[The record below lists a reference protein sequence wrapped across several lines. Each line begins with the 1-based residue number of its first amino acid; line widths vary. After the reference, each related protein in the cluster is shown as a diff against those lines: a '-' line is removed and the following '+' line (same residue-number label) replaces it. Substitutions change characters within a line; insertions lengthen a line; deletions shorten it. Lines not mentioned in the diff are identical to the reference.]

1 MVFPVKQ
8 VDTDTVF
15 RLMAKKFK
23 ITLAQLNP
31 TVGDLDGNYEAAVEA
46 WKKAKEAGSDLVA
59 FTELFITGYNTQDL
73 IKKPSFCKVA
83 QEKITQLAKTCAKGP
98 AIAIG
103 GPAYIEKK
111 LYNAYYILIDGKV
124 ANIIMKHHLPNQNV
138 FDEKRIFDEGEISGP
153 YQVGPIRIGSPIC
166 EDAWHSDVTE
176 TLAETGAQLLLVPN
190 GSPYFN
196 GKNDVRLN
204 KMVSRVVET
213 NLPLIYLN
221 MVGAQDDQVF
231 DGGTFALN
239 RGGDLAIKL
248 PLFEECLEQI
258 VLEETDT
265 GWCITNGHL
274 SKVSCGKELDYY
286 AMVMGLKD
294 YCRKSGF
301 ERVLLGLSGGI
312 DSALVAVIA
321 SDALGS
327 TNVRSIMLP
336 SPYTSDTSLID
347 AAHLAENLGCQS
359 DTLSITESL
368 NSIEETLSTMFE
380 GHDTDLTE
388 ENIQSRLRGLLLM
401 AVSNKFGEMLLT
413 TGNKSEVSVGYS
425 TIYGDMAGGFNPI
438 KDLYKT
444 RVFEIAK
451 WRNQNHRSWMKGPS
465 GMIIPENIISKAP
478 TAELRPNQKD
488 SDSLPDYPVLDAI
501 LTILID
507 EDGSIEDCLK
517 EGYEKTDVIKVE
529 KLIYS
534 SEYKRFQSAPGTRLT
549 QRAFWLDRRYPIVNK
564 WHTKK

>member
-1 MVFPVKQ
+1 
-8 VDTDTVF
+8 
-15 RLMAKKFK
+15 MAKRFQ

-31 TVGDLDGNYEAAVEA
+31 TVGDLEGNYKAATGA
-46 WKKAKEAGSDLVA
+46 WQQARKMGSDLIA
-59 FTELFITGYNTQDL
+59 FTELFVTGYNTQDL
-73 IKKPSFCKVA
+73 IKKPSFCKAA
-83 QEKITQLAKTCAKGP
+83 QDKISKLAQTCAEGP
-98 AIAIG
+98 AMAIG
-103 GPAYIEKK
+103 GPACIEEK
-111 LYNAYYILIDGKV
+111 LFNAYYILADGKITNV
-124 ANIIMKHHLPNQNV
+124 IMKHHLPNQNV

-166 EDAWHSDVTE
+166 EDAWHSDVSE
-176 TLAETGAQLLLVPN
+176 TLSETGAQLLLVPN
-190 GSPYFN
+190 GSPYYS

-231 DGGTFALN
+231 DGGTFGLN

-248 PLFEECLEQI
+248 PLFEECLEHISLQ
-258 VLEETDT
+258 ETDE
-265 GWCITNGHL
+265 GWIILKGDL
-274 SKVSCGKELDYY
+274 AKVPCDKELDYC
-286 AMVMGLKD
+286 AMVKGLQD
-294 YCRKSGF
+294 YCSKSGF
-301 ERVLLGLSGGI
+301 RKVVLGLSGGI

-321 SDALGS
+321 SDAIGPE
-327 TNVRSIMLP
+327 NVRSIMLP
-336 SPYTSDTSLID
+336 SPYTSKASLND
-347 AAHLAENLGCQS
+347 AANLAENLGCNLDILPIS
-359 DTLSITESL
+359 DGVNAIEKTLSG
-368 NSIEETLSTMFE
+368 MFE
-380 GHDTDLTE
+380 GLNTDLTE

-444 RVFEIAK
+444 RVFEISR
-451 WRNQNHRSWMKGPS
+451 WRNQNYRSWMKGPS
-465 GMIIPENIISKAP
+465 GAVIPENIITKAP

-507 EDGSIEDCLK
+507 KDGSMSDCLK
-517 EGYEKTDVIKVE
+517 AGYKKRDISKVE
-529 KLIYS
+529 SLIYG

-564 WHTKK
+564 WRDK

>member
-1 MVFPVKQ
+1 MDHV
-8 VDTDTVF
+8 TVVSE
-15 RLMAKKFK
+15 LMAKKFQ

-31 TVGDLDGNYEAAVEA
+31 TVGDLEGNYKVAFEA
-46 WKKAKEAGSDLVA
+46 WEQAQKMGSDLIA

-73 IKKPSFCKVA
+73 IKKPSFFKAA
-83 QEKITQLAKTCAKGP
+83 QDQILQLAKACRKGP

-103 GPAYIEKK
+103 GPAYIEDK
-111 LYNAYYILIDGKV
+111 LYNAYYILVDGNI
-124 ANIIMKHHLPNQNV
+124 ANVIMKHHLPNQNV

-153 YQVGPIRIGSPIC
+153 YQIGPIRIGSPIC
-166 EDAWHSDVTE
+166 EDAWHSEVSE
-176 TLAETGAQLLLVPN
+176 TLSETGAQLLLVPN
-190 GSPYFN
+190 GSPYYN

-204 KMVSRVVET
+204 KMVARVVET

-239 RGGDLAIKL
+239 RGGSLAIKL
-248 PLFEECLEQI
+248 PLFEEALEHI
-258 VLEETDT
+258 VLEETDI
-265 GWCITNGHL
+265 GWNIIKGEL
-274 SKVSCGKELDYY
+274 AKVPCDKELDYH
-286 AMVMGLKD
+286 AMVMGLRD
-294 YCRKSGF
+294 YCKKSGF
-301 ERVLLGLSGGI
+301 EKVVLGLSGGI

-321 SDALGS
+321 SDAIGS
-327 TNVRSIMLP
+327 ANVRSIMLP
-336 SPYTSDTSLID
+336 SPYTSQTSLID
-347 AAHLAENLGCQS
+347 ATDLVENLGCKS
-359 DTLSITESL
+359 DTLPINDSL
-368 NSIEETLSTMFE
+368 TAIDKTLSSTFE
-380 GHDTDLTE
+380 GRKIDLTE

-444 RVFEIAK
+444 KVFEISK
-451 WRNQNHRSWMKGPS
+451 WRNKNYRSWMKGPPGS
-465 GMIIPENIISKAP
+465 IIPDNIITKAP

-501 LTILID
+501 LTILVD
-507 EDGSIEDCLK
+507 EDGSTSDCLK
-517 EGYEKTDVIKVE
+517 AGYNKSDVSKVE
-529 KLIYS
+529 KLLYG
-534 SEYKRFQSAPGTRLT
+534 SEYKRFQSAPGTRLS

-564 WHTKK
+564 WRDK

>member
-1 MVFPVKQ
+1 
-8 VDTDTVF
+8 
-15 RLMAKKFK
+15 MAKKFQ

-31 TVGDLDGNYEAAVEA
+31 TVGDLEGNYKVALEA
-46 WKKAKEAGSDLVA
+46 WKKAQRVGSDLIA

-73 IKKPSFCKVA
+73 IKKPSFFKAA
-83 QEKITQLAKTCAKGP
+83 QDQILKLAKNCKNGP

-103 GPAYIEKK
+103 GPAYLKGK
-111 LYNAYYILIDGKV
+111 LYNAYYILADGNV
-124 ANIIMKHHLPNQNV
+124 ADVIMKHHLPNQNV

-153 YQVGPIRIGSPIC
+153 YQIGPIRIGSPIC
-166 EDAWHSDVTE
+166 EDAWHSDVSE
-176 TLAETGAQLLLVPN
+176 TLSETGAQLLLVPN
-190 GSPYFN
+190 GSPYYN

-204 KMVSRVVET
+204 KMVARVVET

-239 RGGDLAIKL
+239 RGGSLAIKL
-248 PLFEECLEQI
+248 PLFEEALEHI
-258 VLEETDT
+258 VLEETDI
-265 GWCITNGHL
+265 GWNIIKGEL
-274 SKVSCGKELDYY
+274 AKVPCDKELDYH
-286 AMVMGLKD
+286 AMVMGLRD
-294 YCRKSGF
+294 YCKKSGF
-301 ERVLLGLSGGI
+301 EKVVLGLSGGI

-321 SDALGS
+321 SDAIGS
-327 TNVRSIMLP
+327 ANVRSIMLP
-336 SPYTSDTSLID
+336 SPYTSQTSLID
-347 AAHLAENLGCQS
+347 ATDLVENLGCKS
-359 DTLSITESL
+359 DTLPINDSL
-368 NSIEETLSTMFE
+368 TAIDKTLSSTFE
-380 GHDTDLTE
+380 GRKIDLTE

-444 RVFEIAK
+444 KVFEISK
-451 WRNQNHRSWMKGPS
+451 WRNKNHRPWMKGPPGS
-465 GMIIPENIISKAP
+465 IIPDSIITKAP

-501 LTILID
+501 LTILVD
-507 EDGSIEDCLK
+507 EDGSTNDCLK
-517 EGYEKTDVIKVE
+517 AGYNQSDVSKVE
-529 KLIYS
+529 KLLYE
-534 SEYKRFQSAPGTRLT
+534 SEYKRFQSAPGTRLS

-564 WHTKK
+564 WRDK

>member
-1 MVFPVKQ
+1 MDHV
-8 VDTDTVF
+8 TVVSE
-15 RLMAKKFK
+15 LMAKKFQ

-31 TVGDLDGNYEAAVEA
+31 TVGDLEGNYKVAFEA
-46 WKKAKEAGSDLVA
+46 WEQAQKMGSDLIA

-73 IKKPSFCKVA
+73 IKKPSFFKAA
-83 QEKITQLAKTCAKGP
+83 QDQILLLAKACRKGP

-103 GPAYIEKK
+103 GPAYIEDK
-111 LYNAYYILIDGKV
+111 LYNAYYILADGNI
-124 ANIIMKHHLPNQNV
+124 ANVIMKHHLPNQNV

-153 YQVGPIRIGSPIC
+153 YQIGPIRIGSPIC
-166 EDAWHSDVTE
+166 EDAWHSDVSE
-176 TLAETGAQLLLVPN
+176 TLSETGAQLLLVPN
-190 GSPYFN
+190 GSPYYN

-204 KMVSRVVET
+204 KMVARVVET

-239 RGGDLAIKL
+239 RGGSLAIKL
-248 PLFEECLEQI
+248 PLFEEALEHI
-258 VLEETDT
+258 VLEETDI
-265 GWCITNGHL
+265 GWNIIKGEL
-274 SKVSCGKELDYY
+274 AKVPCDKELDYH
-286 AMVMGLKD
+286 AMVMGLRD
-294 YCRKSGF
+294 YCKKSGF
-301 ERVLLGLSGGI
+301 EKVVLGLSGGI

-321 SDALGS
+321 SDAIGS
-327 TNVRSIMLP
+327 ANVRSIMLP
-336 SPYTSDTSLID
+336 SPYTSQTSLID
-347 AAHLAENLGCQS
+347 ATDLVENLGCKS
-359 DTLSITESL
+359 DTLPINDSL
-368 NSIEETLSTMFE
+368 TAIDKTLSSTFE
-380 GHDTDLTE
+380 GRKIDLTE

-444 RVFEIAK
+444 KVFEISK
-451 WRNQNHRSWMKGPS
+451 WRNKNHRSWMKGPPGS
-465 GMIIPENIISKAP
+465 IIPDNIITKAP

-501 LTILID
+501 LTILVD
-507 EDGSIEDCLK
+507 EDGSTSDCLK
-517 EGYEKTDVIKVE
+517 AGYNKSDVSKVE
-529 KLIYS
+529 KLLYG
-534 SEYKRFQSAPGTRLT
+534 SEYKRFQSAPGTRLS

-564 WHTKK
+564 WRDK

>member
-1 MVFPVKQ
+1 
-8 VDTDTVF
+8 
-15 RLMAKKFK
+15 MAKKFQ

-31 TVGDLDGNYEAAVEA
+31 TVGDLEGNYKVALEA
-46 WKKAKEAGSDLVA
+46 WEKAQRVGSDLIA

-73 IKKPSFCKVA
+73 IKKPSFFKAA
-83 QEKITQLAKTCAKGP
+83 QDQILKLAKTCKNGP

-103 GPAYIEKK
+103 GPAYLKGK
-111 LYNAYYILIDGKV
+111 LYNAYYILADGNV
-124 ANIIMKHHLPNQNV
+124 ANVIMKHHLPNQNV

-153 YQVGPIRIGSPIC
+153 YQIGPIRIGSPIC
-166 EDAWHSDVTE
+166 EDAWHSDVSE
-176 TLAETGAQLLLVPN
+176 TLSETGAQLLLVPN
-190 GSPYFN
+190 GSPYYN

-204 KMVSRVVET
+204 KMVARVVET

-239 RGGDLAIKL
+239 RGGSLAIKL
-248 PLFEECLEQI
+248 PLFEEALEHI
-258 VLEETDT
+258 VLEDTDI
-265 GWCITNGHL
+265 GWKIIKGEL
-274 SKVSCGKELDYY
+274 AKVPCDKELDYH
-286 AMVMGLKD
+286 AMVMGLRD
-294 YCRKSGF
+294 YCKKSGF
-301 ERVLLGLSGGI
+301 EKVVLGLSGGI

-321 SDALGS
+321 SDAIGS
-327 TNVRSIMLP
+327 ANVRSIMLP
-336 SPYTSDTSLID
+336 SPYTSQTSLID
-347 AAHLAENLGCQS
+347 ATDLVENLGCKS
-359 DTLSITESL
+359 DTLPINDSL
-368 NSIEETLSTMFE
+368 TAIDKTLSSTFE
-380 GHDTDLTE
+380 GRKIDLTE

-444 RVFEIAK
+444 KVFEISK
-451 WRNQNHRSWMKGPS
+451 WRNKNHRPWMKGPPGS
-465 GMIIPENIISKAP
+465 IIPDSIITKAP

-501 LTILID
+501 LTILVD
-507 EDGSIEDCLK
+507 EDGSTNDCLK
-517 EGYEKTDVIKVE
+517 AGYNKSDVSKVE
-529 KLIYS
+529 KLLYE
-534 SEYKRFQSAPGTRLT
+534 SEYKRFQSAPGTRLS

-564 WHTKK
+564 WRDK

>member
-1 MVFPVKQ
+1 
-8 VDTDTVF
+8 
-15 RLMAKKFK
+15 MAKKFQ

-31 TVGDLDGNYEAAVEA
+31 TVGDLEGNYKVALEA
-46 WKKAKEAGSDLVA
+46 WKKAQRVGSDLIA

-73 IKKPSFCKVA
+73 IQKPSFFKAA
-83 QEKITQLAKTCAKGP
+83 QDQILKLAKNCKNGP

-103 GPAYIEKK
+103 GPAFLKGK
-111 LYNAYYILIDGKV
+111 LYNAYYILADGNV
-124 ANIIMKHHLPNQNV
+124 ADVIMKHHLPNQNV

-153 YQVGPIRIGSPIC
+153 YQIGPIRIGSPIC
-166 EDAWHSDVTE
+166 EDAWHSDVSE
-176 TLAETGAQLLLVPN
+176 TLSETGAQLLLVPN
-190 GSPYFN
+190 GSPYYN

-204 KMVSRVVET
+204 KMVARVVET

-239 RGGDLAIKL
+239 RGGSLAIKL
-248 PLFEECLEQI
+248 PLFEEALEHI
-258 VLEETDT
+258 VLEETDI
-265 GWCITNGHL
+265 GWKIIKGEL
-274 SKVSCGKELDYY
+274 AKVPCDKELDYH
-286 AMVMGLKD
+286 AMVMGLRD
-294 YCRKSGF
+294 YCKKSGF
-301 ERVLLGLSGGI
+301 EKVVLGLSGGI

-321 SDALGS
+321 SDAIGS
-327 TNVRSIMLP
+327 ANVRSIMLP
-336 SPYTSDTSLID
+336 SPYTSQTSLID
-347 AAHLAENLGCQS
+347 ATDLVENLGCKS
-359 DTLSITESL
+359 DTLPINDSL
-368 NSIEETLSTMFE
+368 TAIDKTLSSTFE
-380 GHDTDLTE
+380 GRKIDLTE

-444 RVFEIAK
+444 KVFEISK
-451 WRNQNHRSWMKGPS
+451 WRNKNHRPWMKGPPGS
-465 GMIIPENIISKAP
+465 IIPDSIITKAP

-501 LTILID
+501 LTILVD
-507 EDGSIEDCLK
+507 EDGSTNDCLK
-517 EGYEKTDVIKVE
+517 AGYNKSDVSKVE
-529 KLIYS
+529 KLLYE
-534 SEYKRFQSAPGTRLT
+534 SEYKRFQSAPGTRLS

-564 WHTKK
+564 WRDK

>member
-1 MVFPVKQ
+1 
-8 VDTDTVF
+8 
-15 RLMAKKFK
+15 MAKKFQ

-31 TVGDLDGNYEAAVEA
+31 TVGDLEGNYKVAIEA
-46 WKKAKEAGSDLVA
+46 WEQAQKMGSDLIA

-73 IKKPSFCKVA
+73 IKKPSFFKAA
-83 QEKITQLAKTCAKGP
+83 QDQILKLAKTCKNGP

-103 GPAYIEKK
+103 GPAYLKGK
-111 LYNAYYILIDGKV
+111 LYNAYYILADGNV
-124 ANIIMKHHLPNQNV
+124 ANVIMKHHLPNQNV

-153 YQVGPIRIGSPIC
+153 YQIGPIRIGSPIC
-166 EDAWHSDVTE
+166 EDAWHSDVSE
-176 TLAETGAQLLLVPN
+176 TLSETGAQLLLVPN
-190 GSPYFN
+190 GSPYYN

-204 KMVSRVVET
+204 KMVARVVET

-239 RGGDLAIKL
+239 RGGSLAIKL
-248 PLFEECLEQI
+248 PLFEEALEHI
-258 VLEETDT
+258 VLEETDI
-265 GWCITNGHL
+265 GWNIIKGDLAKIPCD
-274 SKVSCGKELDYY
+274 KELDYH
-286 AMVMGLKD
+286 AMVMGLRD
-294 YCRKSGF
+294 YCKKSGF
-301 ERVLLGLSGGI
+301 EKVVLGLSGGI

-321 SDALGS
+321 SDAIGS
-327 TNVRSIMLP
+327 ANVRSIMLP
-336 SPYTSDTSLID
+336 SPYTSQTSLID
-347 AAHLAENLGCQS
+347 ATDLVENLGCKS
-359 DTLSITESL
+359 DTLPINDSL
-368 NSIEETLSTMFE
+368 TAIDKTLSSTFE
-380 GHDTDLTE
+380 GRKIDLTE

-444 RVFEIAK
+444 KVFEISK
-451 WRNQNHRSWMKGPS
+451 WRNKNHRPWMKGPPGS
-465 GMIIPENIISKAP
+465 IIPDSIITKAP

-501 LTILID
+501 LTILVD
-507 EDGSIEDCLK
+507 EDGSTNDCLK
-517 EGYEKTDVIKVE
+517 AGYNKSDVSKVE
-529 KLIYS
+529 KLLYE
-534 SEYKRFQSAPGTRLT
+534 SEYKRFQSAPGTRLS

-564 WHTKK
+564 WRDK

>member
-1 MVFPVKQ
+1 
-8 VDTDTVF
+8 
-15 RLMAKKFK
+15 MAKKFQ

-31 TVGDLDGNYEAAVEA
+31 TVGDLEGNYKVALEA
-46 WKKAKEAGSDLVA
+46 WKKAQRVGSDLIA

-73 IKKPSFCKVA
+73 IKKPSFFKAA
-83 QEKITQLAKTCAKGP
+83 QDQILKLAKTCKNGP

-103 GPAYIEKK
+103 GPAYLKGK
-111 LYNAYYILIDGKV
+111 LYNAYYILADGNV
-124 ANIIMKHHLPNQNV
+124 ANVIMKHHLPNQNV

-153 YQVGPIRIGSPIC
+153 YQIGPIRIGSPIC
-166 EDAWHSDVTE
+166 EDAWHSDVSE
-176 TLAETGAQLLLVPN
+176 TLSETGAQLLLVPN
-190 GSPYFN
+190 GSPYYN

-204 KMVSRVVET
+204 KMVARVVET

-239 RGGDLAIKL
+239 RGGSLAIKL
-248 PLFEECLEQI
+248 PLFEEALEHI
-258 VLEETDT
+258 VLEETDI
-265 GWCITNGHL
+265 GWKIIKGEL
-274 SKVSCGKELDYY
+274 AKVPCDKELDYH
-286 AMVMGLKD
+286 AMVMGLRD
-294 YCRKSGF
+294 YCKKSGF
-301 ERVLLGLSGGI
+301 EKVVLGLSGGI

-321 SDALGS
+321 SDAIGS
-327 TNVRSIMLP
+327 ANVRSIMLP
-336 SPYTSDTSLID
+336 SPYTSQTSLID
-347 AAHLAENLGCQS
+347 ATDLVENLGCKS
-359 DTLSITESL
+359 DTLPINDSL
-368 NSIEETLSTMFE
+368 TAIDKTLSSMFE
-380 GHDTDLTE
+380 GRKIDLTE

-444 RVFEIAK
+444 KVFEISK
-451 WRNQNHRSWMKGPS
+451 WRNKNHRPWMKGPPGS
-465 GMIIPENIISKAP
+465 IIPDSIITKAP

-501 LTILID
+501 LTILVD
-507 EDGSIEDCLK
+507 EDGSTNDCLK
-517 EGYEKTDVIKVE
+517 AGYNKSDVSKVE
-529 KLIYS
+529 KLLYE
-534 SEYKRFQSAPGTRLT
+534 SEYKRFQSAPGTRLS

-564 WHTKK
+564 WRDK

>member
-1 MVFPVKQ
+1 
-8 VDTDTVF
+8 
-15 RLMAKKFK
+15 MAKKFQ

-31 TVGDLDGNYEAAVEA
+31 TVGDLEGNYKVAIEA
-46 WKKAKEAGSDLVA
+46 WDQAQKMGSDLIA

-73 IKKPSFCKVA
+73 IKKPSFFKAA
-83 QEKITQLAKTCAKGP
+83 QDQILKLAKTCKNGP

-103 GPAYIEKK
+103 GPAYLKGK
-111 LYNAYYILIDGKV
+111 LYNAYYILADGNV
-124 ANIIMKHHLPNQNV
+124 ANVIMKHHLPNQNV

-153 YQVGPIRIGSPIC
+153 YQIGPIRIGSPIC
-166 EDAWHSDVTE
+166 EDAWHSDVSE
-176 TLAETGAQLLLVPN
+176 TLSETGAQLLLVPN
-190 GSPYFN
+190 GSPYYN

-204 KMVSRVVET
+204 KMVARVVET

-239 RGGDLAIKL
+239 RGGRLAIKL
-248 PLFEECLEQI
+248 PLFEEALEHI
-258 VLEETDT
+258 VLEETDI
-265 GWCITNGHL
+265 GWKIIKGEL
-274 SKVSCGKELDYY
+274 AKVPCDKELDYH
-286 AMVMGLKD
+286 AMVMGLRD
-294 YCRKSGF
+294 YCKKSGF
-301 ERVLLGLSGGI
+301 EKVVLGLSGGI

-321 SDALGS
+321 SDAIGS
-327 TNVRSIMLP
+327 ANVRSIMLP
-336 SPYTSDTSLID
+336 SPYTSQTSLID
-347 AAHLAENLGCQS
+347 ATDLVDNLGCKS
-359 DTLSITESL
+359 DTLPINDSL
-368 NSIEETLSTMFE
+368 TAIDKTLSSTFE
-380 GHDTDLTE
+380 GRKIDLTE

-444 RVFEIAK
+444 KVFEISK
-451 WRNQNHRSWMKGPS
+451 WRNKNHRPWMKGPPGS
-465 GMIIPENIISKAP
+465 IIPDSIITKAP

-501 LTILID
+501 LTILVD
-507 EDGSIEDCLK
+507 EDGSTSDCLK
-517 EGYEKTDVIKVE
+517 AGYNKSDVSKVE
-529 KLIYS
+529 KLLYD
-534 SEYKRFQSAPGTRLT
+534 SEHKRFQSAPGTRLS

-564 WHTKK
+564 WRDK

>member
-1 MVFPVKQ
+1 
-8 VDTDTVF
+8 
-15 RLMAKKFK
+15 MAKRFQ

-31 TVGDLDGNYEAAVEA
+31 TVGDLEGNYKAALGA
-46 WKKAKEAGSDLVA
+46 WEQAKKMGSDLIA

-73 IKKPSFCKVA
+73 IKKPSFCEAA
-83 QEKITQLAKTCAKGP
+83 QDKISKLAQTCAEGP

-103 GPAYIEKK
+103 GPACIGEK
-111 LYNAYYILIDGKV
+111 LFNAYYILADGKITD
-124 ANIIMKHHLPNQNV
+124 IIMKHHLPNQNV

-166 EDAWHSDVTE
+166 EDAWHSDVSE
-176 TLAETGAQLLLVPN
+176 TLSETGAQLLLVPN
-190 GSPYFN
+190 GSPYYS

-213 NLPLIYLN
+213 NMPLIYLN

-231 DGGTFALN
+231 DGGTFGLN

-248 PLFEECLEQI
+248 PLFEECLEHISLQ
-258 VLEETDT
+258 ETDE
-265 GWCITNGHL
+265 GWIILNGDL
-274 SKVSCGKELDYY
+274 AKVPCDKELDYC
-286 AMVMGLKD
+286 AMVKGLQD
-294 YCRKSGF
+294 YCSKSGF
-301 ERVLLGLSGGI
+301 EKVVLGLSGGI

-321 SDALGS
+321 SDAIGPE
-327 TNVRSIMLP
+327 NVRSIMLP
-336 SPYTSDTSLID
+336 SPYTSQASLSD
-347 AAHLAENLGCQS
+347 AANLAENLGCNLDNLPIS
-359 DTLSITESL
+359 DSVNAIEKTLSG
-368 NSIEETLSTMFE
+368 MFE
-380 GHDTDLTE
+380 GLNTDLTE

-444 RVFEIAK
+444 RVFEISK

-465 GMIIPENIISKAP
+465 GTIIPENIITKAP

-507 EDGSIEDCLK
+507 EDVSLNDCLK
-517 EGYEKTDVIKVE
+517 AGYKKRDITKVE
-529 KLIYS
+529 SLIYS

-564 WHTKK
+564 WRDK

>member
-1 MVFPVKQ
+1 
-8 VDTDTVF
+8 
-15 RLMAKKFK
+15 MAKKFQ

-31 TVGDLDGNYEAAVEA
+31 TVGDLEGNYKVAIEA
-46 WKKAKEAGSDLVA
+46 WEQAQKMGSDLVA

-73 IKKPSFCKVA
+73 IKKPSFFKAA
-83 QEKITQLAKTCAKGP
+83 QDQILKLAKNCKNGP

-103 GPAYIEKK
+103 GPAYLKGK
-111 LYNAYYILIDGKV
+111 LYNAYYILADGNV
-124 ANIIMKHHLPNQNV
+124 ADVIMKHHLPNQNV

-153 YQVGPIRIGSPIC
+153 YQIGPIRIGSPIC
-166 EDAWHSDVTE
+166 EDAWHSDVSE
-176 TLAETGAQLLLVPN
+176 TLSETGAQLLLVPN
-190 GSPYFN
+190 GSPYYN

-204 KMVSRVVET
+204 KMVARVVET

-239 RGGDLAIKL
+239 RGGSLAIKL
-248 PLFEECLEQI
+248 PLFEEALEHI
-258 VLEETDT
+258 VLEETDI
-265 GWCITNGHL
+265 GWNIIKGDL
-274 SKVSCGKELDYY
+274 AKVPCDKESDYH
-286 AMVMGLKD
+286 AMVMGLRD
-294 YCRKSGF
+294 YCKKSGF
-301 ERVLLGLSGGI
+301 EKVVLGLSGGI

-321 SDALGS
+321 SDAIGS
-327 TNVRSIMLP
+327 ANVRSIMLP
-336 SPYTSDTSLID
+336 SPYTSQTSLID
-347 AAHLAENLGCQS
+347 ATDLVENLGCKS
-359 DTLSITESL
+359 DTLPINDSL
-368 NSIEETLSTMFE
+368 TAIDKTLSSTFE
-380 GHDTDLTE
+380 GRKIDLTE

-444 RVFEIAK
+444 KVFEISK
-451 WRNQNHRSWMKGPS
+451 WRNKNHRPWMKGPPGS
-465 GMIIPENIISKAP
+465 IIPDSIITKAP

-501 LTILID
+501 LTILVD
-507 EDGSIEDCLK
+507 EDGSTNDCLK
-517 EGYEKTDVIKVE
+517 AGYNKSDVSKVE
-529 KLIYS
+529 KLLYE
-534 SEYKRFQSAPGTRLT
+534 SEYKRFQSAPGTRLS

-564 WHTKK
+564 WRDK

>member
-1 MVFPVKQ
+1 
-8 VDTDTVF
+8 
-15 RLMAKKFK
+15 MAKKFQ

-31 TVGDLDGNYEAAVEA
+31 TVGDLEGNYKVAIEA
-46 WKKAKEAGSDLVA
+46 WEQAQKMGSDLIA

-73 IKKPSFCKVA
+73 IKKPSFFKAA
-83 QEKITQLAKTCAKGP
+83 QDQILKLAKNCKNGP

-103 GPAYIEKK
+103 GPAYLKGK
-111 LYNAYYILIDGKV
+111 LYNAYYILADGNV
-124 ANIIMKHHLPNQNV
+124 ANVIMKHHLPNQNV

-153 YQVGPIRIGSPIC
+153 YQIGPIRIGSPIC
-166 EDAWHSDVTE
+166 EDAWHSDVSE
-176 TLAETGAQLLLVPN
+176 TLSETGAQLLLVPN
-190 GSPYFN
+190 GSPYYN

-204 KMVSRVVET
+204 KMVARVVET

-239 RGGDLAIKL
+239 RGGSLAIKL
-248 PLFEECLEQI
+248 PLFEEALEHI
-258 VLEETDT
+258 VLEETDI
-265 GWCITNGHL
+265 GWNIIKGEL
-274 SKVSCGKELDYY
+274 AKVPCEKELDYH
-286 AMVMGLKD
+286 AMVMGLRD
-294 YCRKSGF
+294 YCKKSGF
-301 ERVLLGLSGGI
+301 EKVVLGLSGGI

-321 SDALGS
+321 SDAIGS
-327 TNVRSIMLP
+327 ANVRSIMLP
-336 SPYTSDTSLID
+336 SPYTSQTSLID
-347 AAHLAENLGCQS
+347 ATDLVENLGCKS
-359 DTLSITESL
+359 DTLPINDSL
-368 NSIEETLSTMFE
+368 TAIDKTLSSTFE
-380 GHDTDLTE
+380 GRKIDLTE

-444 RVFEIAK
+444 KVFEISK
-451 WRNQNHRSWMKGPS
+451 WRNKNHRPWMKGPPGS
-465 GMIIPENIISKAP
+465 IIPDSIITKAP

-501 LTILID
+501 LTILVD
-507 EDGSIEDCLK
+507 EDGSTSDCLK
-517 EGYEKTDVIKVE
+517 AGYNKSDVRKVE
-529 KLIYS
+529 KLLYG
-534 SEYKRFQSAPGTRLT
+534 SEHKRFQSAPGTRLS

-564 WHTKK
+564 WRDK

>member
-1 MVFPVKQ
+1 
-8 VDTDTVF
+8 
-15 RLMAKKFK
+15 MAKKFQ

-31 TVGDLDGNYEAAVEA
+31 TVGDLEGNYKVAIEA
-46 WKKAKEAGSDLVA
+46 WEQAQKMGSDLVA

-73 IKKPSFCKVA
+73 IKKPSFFKAA
-83 QEKITQLAKTCAKGP
+83 QDQILKLAKNCKNGP

-103 GPAYIEKK
+103 GPAYLKGK
-111 LYNAYYILIDGKV
+111 LYNAYYILADGNV
-124 ANIIMKHHLPNQNV
+124 ADVIMKHHLPNQNV

-153 YQVGPIRIGSPIC
+153 YQIGPIRIGSPIC
-166 EDAWHSDVTE
+166 EDAWHSDVSE
-176 TLAETGAQLLLVPN
+176 TLSETGAQLLLVPN
-190 GSPYFN
+190 GSPYYN

-204 KMVSRVVET
+204 KMVARVVET

-239 RGGDLAIKL
+239 RGGSLAIKL
-248 PLFEECLEQI
+248 PLFEEALEHI
-258 VLEETDT
+258 VLEETDI
-265 GWCITNGHL
+265 GWNIIKGEL
-274 SKVSCGKELDYY
+274 AKVPCDKELDYH
-286 AMVMGLKD
+286 AMVMGLRD
-294 YCRKSGF
+294 YCKKSGF
-301 ERVLLGLSGGI
+301 ERVVLGLSGGI

-321 SDALGS
+321 SDAIGS
-327 TNVRSIMLP
+327 ANVRSIMLP
-336 SPYTSDTSLID
+336 SPYTSQTSLID
-347 AAHLAENLGCQS
+347 ATDLVENLGCKS
-359 DTLSITESL
+359 DTLPINDSL
-368 NSIEETLSTMFE
+368 TAIDKTLSSTFE
-380 GHDTDLTE
+380 GRKTDLTE

-444 RVFEIAK
+444 KVFEISK
-451 WRNQNHRSWMKGPS
+451 WRNKNHRPWMKGPPGS
-465 GMIIPENIISKAP
+465 IIPDSIITKAP

-501 LTILID
+501 LTILVD
-507 EDGSIEDCLK
+507 EDGSTNDCLK
-517 EGYEKTDVIKVE
+517 AGYNKSDVSKVE
-529 KLIYS
+529 KLLYE
-534 SEYKRFQSAPGTRLT
+534 SEYKRFQSAPGTRLS

-564 WHTKK
+564 WRDK

>member
-1 MVFPVKQ
+1 
-8 VDTDTVF
+8 
-15 RLMAKKFK
+15 MAKKFQ

-31 TVGDLDGNYEAAVEA
+31 TVGDLEGNYKVAIEA
-46 WKKAKEAGSDLVA
+46 WEQAQKMGSDLIA

-73 IKKPSFCKVA
+73 IKKPSFFKAA
-83 QEKITQLAKTCAKGP
+83 QDQILKLAKNCKNGP

-103 GPAYIEKK
+103 GPAYLKGK
-111 LYNAYYILIDGKV
+111 LYNAYYILADGNV
-124 ANIIMKHHLPNQNV
+124 ADVIMKHHLPNQNV

-153 YQVGPIRIGSPIC
+153 YQIGPIRIGSPIC
-166 EDAWHSDVTE
+166 EDAWHSDVSE
-176 TLAETGAQLLLVPN
+176 TLSETGAQLLLVPN
-190 GSPYFN
+190 GSPYYN

-204 KMVSRVVET
+204 KMVARVVET

-239 RGGDLAIKL
+239 RGGSLAIKL
-248 PLFEECLEQI
+248 PLFEEALEHI
-258 VLEETDT
+258 VLEETDI
-265 GWCITNGHL
+265 GWNIIKGDL
-274 SKVSCGKELDYY
+274 AKVPCDTELDYH
-286 AMVMGLKD
+286 AMVMGLRD
-294 YCRKSGF
+294 YCKKSGF
-301 ERVLLGLSGGI
+301 EKVVLGLSGGI

-321 SDALGS
+321 SDAIGS
-327 TNVRSIMLP
+327 ANVRSIMLP
-336 SPYTSDTSLID
+336 SPYTSQTSLID
-347 AAHLAENLGCQS
+347 ATDLVENLGCKS
-359 DTLSITESL
+359 DTLPINDSL
-368 NSIEETLSTMFE
+368 TAIDKTLSSTFE
-380 GHDTDLTE
+380 GRKIDLTE

-444 RVFEIAK
+444 KVFEISK
-451 WRNQNHRSWMKGPS
+451 WRNKNHRPWMKGPPGS
-465 GMIIPENIISKAP
+465 IIPDSIITKAP

-501 LTILID
+501 LTILVD
-507 EDGSIEDCLK
+507 EDGSTNDCLK
-517 EGYEKTDVIKVE
+517 AGYNKSDVSKVE
-529 KLIYS
+529 KLLYE
-534 SEYKRFQSAPGTRLT
+534 SEYKRFQSAPGTRLS

-564 WHTKK
+564 WRDKY

>member
-1 MVFPVKQ
+1 MDHVSV
-8 VDTDTVF
+8 VSE
-15 RLMAKKFK
+15 LMAKKFQ

-31 TVGDLDGNYEAAVEA
+31 TVGDLEGNYKVAFEA
-46 WKKAKEAGSDLVA
+46 WEQAQKMGSDLIA

-73 IKKPSFCKVA
+73 IKKPSFFKAA
-83 QEKITQLAKTCAKGP
+83 QDQILQLAKACRKGP

-103 GPAYIEKK
+103 GPAYIEDK
-111 LYNAYYILIDGKV
+111 LYNAYYILVDGNI
-124 ANIIMKHHLPNQNV
+124 ANVIMKHHLPNQNV

-153 YQVGPIRIGSPIC
+153 YQIGPIRIGSPIC
-166 EDAWHSDVTE
+166 EDAWHSEVSE
-176 TLAETGAQLLLVPN
+176 TLSETGAQLLLVPN
-190 GSPYFN
+190 GSPYYN

-204 KMVSRVVET
+204 KMVARVVET

-239 RGGDLAIKL
+239 RGGSLAIKL
-248 PLFEECLEQI
+248 PLFEEALEHI
-258 VLEETDT
+258 VLEETDI
-265 GWCITNGHL
+265 GWNIIKGEL
-274 SKVSCGKELDYY
+274 AKVPCDKELDYH
-286 AMVMGLKD
+286 AMVMGLRD
-294 YCRKSGF
+294 YCKKSGF
-301 ERVLLGLSGGI
+301 EKVVLGLSGGI

-321 SDALGS
+321 SDAIGS
-327 TNVRSIMLP
+327 ANVRSIMLP
-336 SPYTSDTSLID
+336 SPYTSQTSLID
-347 AAHLAENLGCQS
+347 ATDLVENLGCKS
-359 DTLSITESL
+359 DTLPINDSL
-368 NSIEETLSTMFE
+368 TAIDKTLSSTFE
-380 GHDTDLTE
+380 GRKIDLTE

-444 RVFEIAK
+444 KVFEISK
-451 WRNQNHRSWMKGPS
+451 WRNKNHRSWMKGPPGS
-465 GMIIPENIISKAP
+465 IIPDNIITKAP

-501 LTILID
+501 LTILVD
-507 EDGSIEDCLK
+507 EDGSTSDCLK
-517 EGYEKTDVIKVE
+517 AGYNKSDVSKVE
-529 KLIYS
+529 KLLYG
-534 SEYKRFQSAPGTRLT
+534 SEYKRFQSAPGTRLS

-564 WHTKK
+564 WRDK

>member
-1 MVFPVKQ
+1 
-8 VDTDTVF
+8 
-15 RLMAKKFK
+15 MAKKFQ

-31 TVGDLDGNYEAAVEA
+31 TVGDLEGNYKVAIEA
-46 WKKAKEAGSDLVA
+46 WEQAQKMGSDLIA

-73 IKKPSFCKVA
+73 IKKPSFFNAA
-83 QEKITQLAKTCAKGP
+83 QDQILKLAKTCKNGP

-103 GPAYIEKK
+103 GPAYLKGK
-111 LYNAYYILIDGKV
+111 LYNAYYILADGNV
-124 ANIIMKHHLPNQNV
+124 ADVIMKHHLPNQNV

-153 YQVGPIRIGSPIC
+153 YQIGPIRIGSPIC
-166 EDAWHSDVTE
+166 EDAWHSDVSE
-176 TLAETGAQLLLVPN
+176 TLSETGAQLLLVPN
-190 GSPYFN
+190 GSPYYN

-204 KMVSRVVET
+204 KMVARVVET

-239 RGGDLAIKL
+239 RGGSLAIKL
-248 PLFEECLEQI
+248 PLFEEALEHI
-258 VLEETDT
+258 VLEETDI
-265 GWCITNGHL
+265 GWNIIKGEL
-274 SKVSCGKELDYY
+274 AKVPCDKELDYH
-286 AMVMGLKD
+286 AMVMGLRD
-294 YCRKSGF
+294 YCKKSGF
-301 ERVLLGLSGGI
+301 EKVVLGLSGGI

-321 SDALGS
+321 SDAIGS
-327 TNVRSIMLP
+327 ANVRSIMLP
-336 SPYTSDTSLID
+336 SPYTSQTSLID
-347 AAHLAENLGCQS
+347 ATDLVENLGCKS
-359 DTLSITESL
+359 DTLPINDSL
-368 NSIEETLSTMFE
+368 TAIDKTLSSTFE
-380 GHDTDLTE
+380 GRKIDLTE

-444 RVFEIAK
+444 KVFEISK
-451 WRNQNHRSWMKGPS
+451 WRNKNHRPWMKGPPGS
-465 GMIIPENIISKAP
+465 IIPDSIITKAP

-501 LTILID
+501 LTILVD
-507 EDGSIEDCLK
+507 EDGSTNDCLK
-517 EGYEKTDVIKVE
+517 AGYNKSDVSKVE
-529 KLIYS
+529 KLLYE
-534 SEYKRFQSAPGTRLT
+534 SEYKRFQSAPGTRLS

-564 WHTKK
+564 WRDK

>member
-1 MVFPVKQ
+1 
-8 VDTDTVF
+8 
-15 RLMAKKFK
+15 MANKFQ

-31 TVGDLDGNYEAAVEA
+31 TVGDLEGNYKGAIEA
-46 WKKAKEAGSDLVA
+46 WDQAQKMGSDLIA

-73 IKKPSFCKVA
+73 IKKPSFFKAA
-83 QEKITQLAKTCAKGP
+83 QDQILKLAKTCKNGP

-103 GPAYIEKK
+103 GPAYLKGK
-111 LYNAYYILIDGKV
+111 LYNAYYILADGNV

-153 YQVGPIRIGSPIC
+153 YQIGPIRIGSPIC
-166 EDAWHSDVTE
+166 EDAWHSDVSE
-176 TLAETGAQLLLVPN
+176 TLSETGAQLLLVPN
-190 GSPYFN
+190 GSPYYN

-204 KMVSRVVET
+204 KMVARVVET

-239 RGGDLAIKL
+239 RGGRLAIKL
-248 PLFEECLEQI
+248 PLFEEALEHI
-258 VLEETDT
+258 VLEESDM
-265 GWCITNGHL
+265 GWNIIKGEL
-274 SKVSCGKELDYY
+274 AKVPCDKELDYH
-286 AMVMGLKD
+286 AMVMGLRD
-294 YCRKSGF
+294 YCKKSGF
-301 ERVLLGLSGGI
+301 EKVVLGLSGGI

-321 SDALGS
+321 SDAIGS
-327 TNVRSIMLP
+327 ANVRSIMLP
-336 SPYTSDTSLID
+336 SPYTSQTSLID
-347 AAHLAENLGCQS
+347 ATDLVDNLGCKS
-359 DTLSITESL
+359 DTLPINDSL
-368 NSIEETLSTMFE
+368 TAIDKTLSSTFE
-380 GHDTDLTE
+380 GRKIDLTE

-444 RVFEIAK
+444 KVFEISK
-451 WRNQNHRSWMKGPS
+451 WRNKNHRPWMKGPPGS
-465 GMIIPENIISKAP
+465 LIPDSIITKAP

-501 LTILID
+501 LTILVD
-507 EDGSIEDCLK
+507 EDGSTSDCLK
-517 EGYEKTDVIKVE
+517 AGYNKSDVSKVE
-529 KLIYS
+529 KLLYD
-534 SEYKRFQSAPGTRLT
+534 SEHKRFQSAPGTRLS

-564 WHTKK
+564 WRDK

>member
-1 MVFPVKQ
+1 
-8 VDTDTVF
+8 
-15 RLMAKKFK
+15 MANKFQ

-31 TVGDLDGNYEAAVEA
+31 TVGDLEGNYKVAIEA
-46 WKKAKEAGSDLVA
+46 WDQAQKMGSDLIA

-73 IKKPSFCKVA
+73 IKKPSFFKAA
-83 QEKITQLAKTCAKGP
+83 QDQILKLAKTCKNGP

-103 GPAYIEKK
+103 GPAYLKGK
-111 LYNAYYILIDGKV
+111 LYNAYYILADGNV

-153 YQVGPIRIGSPIC
+153 YQIGPIRIGSPIC
-166 EDAWHSDVTE
+166 EDAWHSDVSE
-176 TLAETGAQLLLVPN
+176 TLSETGAQLLLVPN
-190 GSPYFN
+190 GSPYYN

-204 KMVSRVVET
+204 KMVARVVET

-239 RGGDLAIKL
+239 LGGSLAIKL
-248 PLFEECLEQI
+248 PLFEEALEHI
-258 VLEETDT
+258 VLEETDI
-265 GWCITNGHL
+265 GWKIIKGEL
-274 SKVSCGKELDYY
+274 AKVPCDKELDYH
-286 AMVMGLKD
+286 AMVMGLRD
-294 YCRKSGF
+294 YCKKSGF
-301 ERVLLGLSGGI
+301 EKVVLGLSGGI

-321 SDALGS
+321 SDAIGS
-327 TNVRSIMLP
+327 ANVRSIMLP
-336 SPYTSDTSLID
+336 SPYTSQTSLID
-347 AAHLAENLGCQS
+347 ATDLVDNLGCKS
-359 DTLSITESL
+359 DTLPINDSL
-368 NSIEETLSTMFE
+368 TAIDKTLSSTFE
-380 GHDTDLTE
+380 GRKIDLTE

-444 RVFEIAK
+444 KVFEISK
-451 WRNQNHRSWMKGPS
+451 WRNKNHRPWMKGPPGS
-465 GMIIPENIISKAP
+465 LIPDSIITKAP

-501 LTILID
+501 LTILVD
-507 EDGSIEDCLK
+507 EDGSTSDCLK
-517 EGYEKTDVIKVE
+517 AGYNKSDVSKVE
-529 KLIYS
+529 KLLYD
-534 SEYKRFQSAPGTRLT
+534 SEHKRFQSAPGTRLS

-564 WHTKK
+564 WRDK

>member
-1 MVFPVKQ
+1 
-8 VDTDTVF
+8 
-15 RLMAKKFK
+15 MAKKFQ

-31 TVGDLDGNYEAAVEA
+31 TVGDLEGNYKVALEA
-46 WKKAKEAGSDLVA
+46 WEQAQRVGSDLIA

-73 IKKPSFCKVA
+73 IKKPSFFKAA
-83 QEKITQLAKTCAKGP
+83 QDQILKLAKTCKNGP

-103 GPAYIEKK
+103 GPAYLKGK
-111 LYNAYYILIDGKV
+111 LYNAYYILADGNV
-124 ANIIMKHHLPNQNV
+124 ANVIMKHHLPNQNV

-153 YQVGPIRIGSPIC
+153 YQIGPIRIGSPIC
-166 EDAWHSDVTE
+166 EDAWHSDVSE
-176 TLAETGAQLLLVPN
+176 TLSETGAQLLLVPN
-190 GSPYFN
+190 GSPYYN

-204 KMVSRVVET
+204 KMVARVVET

-239 RGGDLAIKL
+239 RGGSLAIKL
-248 PLFEECLEQI
+248 PLFEEALEHI
-258 VLEETDT
+258 VLEETDI
-265 GWCITNGHL
+265 GWNIIKGEL
-274 SKVSCGKELDYY
+274 AKVPCDKELDYH
-286 AMVMGLKD
+286 AMVMGLRD
-294 YCRKSGF
+294 YCKKSGF
-301 ERVLLGLSGGI
+301 EKVVLGLSGGI

-321 SDALGS
+321 SDAIGS
-327 TNVRSIMLP
+327 ANVRSIMLP
-336 SPYTSDTSLID
+336 SPYTSQTSLID
-347 AAHLAENLGCQS
+347 ATDLVENLGCKS
-359 DTLSITESL
+359 DTLPINDSL
-368 NSIEETLSTMFE
+368 TAIDKTLSSTFE
-380 GHDTDLTE
+380 GRKIDLTE

-444 RVFEIAK
+444 KVFEISK
-451 WRNQNHRSWMKGPS
+451 WRNKNHRSWMKGPPGS
-465 GMIIPENIISKAP
+465 IIPDNIITKAP

-501 LTILID
+501 LTILVD
-507 EDGSIEDCLK
+507 EDGSTSDCLK
-517 EGYEKTDVIKVE
+517 AGYNKSDVSKVE
-529 KLIYS
+529 KLLYG
-534 SEYKRFQSAPGTRLT
+534 SEYKRFQSAPGTRLS

-564 WHTKK
+564 WRDK